1 MTKKRNK
8 RHPIWNSDHNSFGK
22 YAVVVTALFAV
33 ALCFFTSAS
42 VIRWIRAGVEIRRQE
57 RMMEYYRTDIERM
70 DREIQLLTHDKDS
83 LEKFA
88 REKFH
93 FAAPGEDVYIE
104 E

>member
-1 MTKKRNK
+1 MKKLG
-8 RHPIWNSDHNSFGK
+8 SFAK
-22 YAVVVTALFAV
+22 FAIIVTALFAV
-33 ALCFFTSAS
+33 YICFISSGS
-42 VIRWIRAGVEIRRQE
+42 VLRWVRANMEIRRQE
-57 RMMEYYRTDIERM
+57 KHIETLRS
-70 DREIQLLTHDKDS
+70 EIDQMGTEVELLSSDKDS

>member
-1 MTKKRNK
+1 MEKNQNRQPFWKSGRG
-8 RHPIWNSDHNSFGK
+8 SFVTFAIVAT
-22 YAVVVTALFAV
+22 AVFLVYI
-33 ALCFFTSAS
+33 CFISSGS
-42 VIRWIRAGVEIRRQE
+42 VLRWIRANMEIRRQE
-57 RMMEYYRTDIERM
+57 KLIETYQADIERM
-70 DREIQLLTHDKDS
+70 GTEVELLSSDKDS

>member
-1 MTKKRNK
+1 MKKLG
-8 RHPIWNSDHNSFGK
+8 SFAK
-22 YAVVVTALFAV
+22 FAIIVTALFAV
-33 ALCFFTSAS
+33 YICFISSGS
-42 VIRWIRAGVEIRRQE
+42 VLRWVRANMEIKRQE
-57 RMMEYYRTDIERM
+57 RHIETLQ
-70 DREIQLLTHDKDS
+70 RENKEMGTEVELLSSDKDS